1 MTSYHLM
8 MDRKLDFFYINLC
21 LIQHTFYVHLY
32 LFLFSFCQSAF
43 LIGNLFIYLQ
53 AGLEDGNILTPKQEP
68 LDIPM
73 KKSKIDDTLMSFY
86 NQALFFQFSQQYR
99 QPWMTSP
106 KHMMQPFGQGVP
118 VMPYLTPTQEPPILQ
133 NPERVVRVSE
143 CERFERSFQP
153 NVALAPRQNLLT
165 KERDPEKD
173 ELMNH
178 QSSVI
183 KCDIQIKQERPS
195 TPMSVC
201 NESPEL
207 RNTSP
212 ETTDNTSTTMTMT
225 MMTTTVATAPPP
237 ISPEGQSGSNEIT
250 SSTSPIP
257 TLIPNKLESI
267 SPPPRPTSQTS
278 PSRSHHMLNSHHHNH
293 HHNHNNHKS
302 SPKPQSMVNGGGNN
316 NNNNI
321 NNLNNNNKNGNAPII
336 GNPEFELSTD
346 TDEESLGE
354 PDSSNVNNNNHI
366 QTPWDF
372 ATSLLQSNTKEDRE
386 KILNLIKYLV
396 KENTQL
402 KENSSMDKK
411 LIDELQQKQDCLRKD
426 VERLQLQVNQNRTT
440 NINLSSVIASASCLS
455 SSSSSSSSS
464 SLSSNSS
471 YDYSERRNS
480 LVDKPVLIK
489 PPKKSILRITPIME
503 DCKMISI
510 NNTAT
515 PALPPSI
522 VMIPK
527 REDIVNNNTK
537 MSNNNNI
544 NGIII
549 NGISNNNNNKPESSS
564 DTTTF
569 NNVQLPLGVKNEKL

>member
-1 MTSYHLM
+1 M
-8 MDRKLDFFYINLC
+8 C
-21 LIQHTFYVHLY
+21 LQHFYVHFIY
-32 LFLFSFCQSAF
+32 LSICFSNRKCFF
-43 LIGNLFIYLQ
+43 FFIYLQ
-53 AGLEDGNILTPKQEP
+53 AGLEDGTNILTPKQEP

-99 QPWMTSP
+99 QPWIASP
-106 KHMMQPFGQGVP
+106 KHMMQQFGQGVP
-118 VMPYLTPTQEPPILQ
+118 VMPYLTPSQEPPILQ

-173 ELMNH
+173 DIMMN
-178 QSSVI
+178 SSVI

-212 ETTDNTSTTMTMT
+212 ETTDNTSATTTMT
-225 MMTTTVATAPPP
+225 MMTTTIATAPPP

-267 SPPPRPTSQTS
+267 SPPPQPTSQTS

-293 HHNHNNHKS
+293 HHNHNNNNNHKS
-302 SPKPQSMVNGGGNN
+302 SPKPQSMVNGGSNNLNN
-316 NNNNI
+316 NNNNL
-321 NNLNNNNKNGNAPII
+321 NNNNNNNKNGNAPII

-354 PDSSNVNNNNHI
+354 PDSSNLNNNNHI

-411 LIDELQQKQDCLRKD
+411 LIEELQQKQDCLRKD

-471 YDYSERRNS
+471 FDYSERRNS

-489 PPKKSILRITPIME
+489 PPKKSILRITPIIE
-503 DCKMISI
+503 DCKMISM

-549 NGISNNNNNKPESSS
+549 NGIINSNNNKPESSS
-564 DTTTF
+564 DATTF
-569 NNVQLPLGVKNEKL
+569 NNVSLPLGVKNEKL

>member
-1 MTSYHLM
+1 MA
-8 MDRKLDFFYINLC
+8 
-21 LIQHTFYVHLY
+21 
-32 LFLFSFCQSAF
+32 FSKQT
-43 LIGNLFIYLQ
+43 Y

-68 LDIPM
+68 LDIPL
-73 KKSKIDDTLMSFY
+73 KKSKIDDTLMNFY

-99 QPWMTSP
+99 QPWMASP
-106 KHMMQPFGQGVP
+106 KNMMQQFGQGVP
-118 VMPYLTPTQEPPILQ
+118 VMPYLTPSQEPPILQ

-302 SPKPQSMVNGGGNN
+302 SPKPQSMVNGVSGGNN
-316 NNNNI
+316 NNNNNLN
-321 NNLNNNNKNGNAPII
+321 NNLNNNNNNKNGNAPII

-354 PDSSNVNNNNHI
+354 PDSSNLNNNNHI

-372 ATSLLQSNTKEDRE
+372 ATSLLQSNTKEDP
-386 KILNLIKYLV
+386 
-396 KENTQL
+396 
-402 KENSSMDKK
+402 
-411 LIDELQQKQDCLRKD
+411 
-426 VERLQLQVNQNRTT
+426 
-440 NINLSSVIASASCLS
+440 SCLS

-471 YDYSERRNS
+471 FDYSERRNS

-549 NGISNNNNNKPESSS
+549 NGINGINNNNINNKPESST